1 MLAVAARIATLE
13 PAEPT
18 ARVVATHIA
27 SVGATLVVNGS
38 LDDPWQTCTT
48 FAPLAALDGRFV
60 DGGEAMRGGVPAHAE
75 DSCYPTAATSEWVAA
90 RIFEV
95 LTSRGRDLEACGWTT
110 EPAPASP
117 AASAE
122 VNAAT
127 ATHATP
133 ATLTVLYQRQVLDP
147 NQVKAILAGCGCVDP
162 VTFVD
167 ADSLF
172 SRLPPHQ
179 PTPPCVD
186 PRRTYFTV
194 PELVTTARSALGEET
209 ASSCRIDTRC
219 DILRRSA
226 DARELRYAAADEP
239 GAWRSRLKSQDFAR
253 MCPRAADAS
262 PTATESLQKLSCAAK
277 CDSRAML
284 CLVHALAPDGALT
297 RALAGKTA
305 PRSPLSPTKA
315 TIVAVAALD
324 DILKLLDVV
333 PAALGS
339 FTQLADGVR
348 RRYRQT
354 RSE

>member
-38 LDDPWQTCTT
+38 LDDVRQTCTT

-60 DGGEAMRGGVPAHAE
+60 DGGEAMRGGAPAHAE

-95 LTSRGRDLEACGWTT
+95 LTSHGKDLEACGWTS
-110 EPAPASP
+110 EPAPVS
-117 AASAE
+117 SA
-122 VNAAT
+122 VDATTAT
-127 ATHATP
+127 ATAP

-172 SRLPPHQ
+172 SRLPPQQ

-194 PELVTTARSALGEET
+194 PELVTTARAALGEEP
-209 ASSCRIDTRC
+209 ASSRRIDTRC

-253 MCPRAADAS
+253 MC
-262 PTATESLQKLSCAAK
+262 
-277 CDSRAML
+277 
-284 CLVHALAPDGALT
+284 
-297 RALAGKTA
+297 
-305 PRSPLSPTKA
+305 
-315 TIVAVAALD
+315 
-324 DILKLLDVV
+324 
-333 PAALGS
+333 
-339 FTQLADGVR
+339 
-348 RRYRQT
+348 
-354 RSE
+354 